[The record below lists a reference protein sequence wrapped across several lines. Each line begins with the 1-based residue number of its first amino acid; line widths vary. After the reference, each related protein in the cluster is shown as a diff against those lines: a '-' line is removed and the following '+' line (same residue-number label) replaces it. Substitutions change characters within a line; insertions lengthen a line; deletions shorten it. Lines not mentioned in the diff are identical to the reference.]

1 MDISNYNIEQC
12 DAVSVLAAILDVYDK
27 PTAKEVTL
35 QQGIAQILAA
45 MPSCP
50 TVQQIQSGLATE
62 ANATAN
68 KNTLQ
73 SLLNGI
79 STSMYKGVPIVTQTT
94 SATISPNTWNVWASV
109 AGNLTITKGTDISGV
124 TNCYIA
130 RFTLASNWSGQIAF
144 AGFSLDW
151 NGGSEPTWAAGK
163 TYEVNI
169 VDNIAMWAEIEPAS

>member
-12 DAVSVLAAILDVYDK
+12 DAVSVLNAIMDMHDHPQDIV
-27 PTAKEVTL
+27 A
-35 QQGIAQILAA
+35 I
-45 MPSCP
+45 
-50 TVQQIQSGLATE
+50 
-62 ANATAN
+62 
-68 KNTLQ
+68 KNLI
-73 SLLNGI
+73 NNI

-94 SATISPNTWNVWASV
+94 SATIAPNTWNVWASV